1 MGEDLEELLI
11 MTVVLVR
18 YPVSEKHKIK
28 MNGSMGFDAVS
39 EFV

>member
-1 MGEDLEELLI
+1 

-18 YPVSEKHKIK
+18 YPVSEKHKIE
-28 MNGSMGFDAVS
+28 MNGSRSFDAVS